1 MINTTN
7 ICRECKNLIKDIE
20 GTRCKAFENDKGI
33 PKYIYKK
40 NPNGHESVFPTQEND
55 YIFNHNFESTGYR
68 RYKIYEKKQRLR
80 KLYSGTYFPIH
91 ITPYQRFD
99 LELYTG
105 ISDTFLFEIIPH
117 NWLNNIPDNA
127 EKIKAFLKPYNQSS
141 ESQKI
146 KGLLESNEEE
156 NIKLAFQL
164 IKGNPYITEYTFPN
178 PQKFNHLNFASA
190 KEYYEMNFLQVF
202 ASSEELYLD
211 GADIQNLSPKIAL
224 LQNLRYLY
232 LALNQLKS
240 LPPEIGDL
248 YSLMYLDLH
257 TNQLSDLPIEISQLI
272 HLEKLALYYNHFETL
287 PLAICQLPTLKSLGL
302 NNNFLKS
309 LPKEISQIQSL
320 EGLYLSNNQISA
332 FPKAILEL
340 KNLKYLYLSGN
351 QLKEI
356 PSEIKQLKNLKW
368 LGIGRNQI
376 KNLPETLEDLPNL
389 SWLDISQNNLSESE
403 IEKIKEDLKHV
414 KLVI

>member
-1 MINTTN
+1 MIKLKN
-7 ICRECKNLIKDIE
+7 ICRDCKNLISETDI
-20 GTRCKAFENDKGI
+20 TYCKAFDGAQGV
-33 PKYIYKK
+33 PDYIYKK
-40 NPNGHESVFPTQEND
+40 SSNSHKITFPKQEND
-55 YIFNHNFESTGYR
+55 YIFEPNRWRYR
-68 RYKIYEKKQRLR
+68 YEIYEKLQTLR
-80 KLYSGTYFPIH
+80 KLYSGSHFPIH
-91 ITPYQRFD
+91 LDKGKYFD

-190 KEYYEMNFLQVF
+190 KEYYAMDFLQLF
-202 ASSEELYLD
+202 ALSEELYLD
-211 GADIQNLSPKIAL
+211 GEDIQNISPKIAL

-232 LALNQLKS
+232 LASNQLKS

-248 YSLMYLDLH
+248 YSLMYLDLYANH
-257 TNQLSDLPIEISQLI
+257 LSDLPTKISQLI
-272 HLEKLALYYNHFETL
+272 HLEKLALYYNQFKTL
-287 PLAICQLPTLKSLGL
+287 PLAICQLPLLKSLGL